1 MNKHNKS
8 ENKFDSDCYRI
19 KVDTWIFSGD
29 LERTLDNHDVIDSDI
44 DIIYYGQ
51 RFLAQLP

>member
-8 ENKFDSDCYRI
+8 ENKFDSDYYRI

-29 LERTLDNHDVIDSDI
+29 LERTLDNRDVIDSDI
-44 DIIYYGQ
+44 DIIMVDVS
-51 RFLAQLP
+51 